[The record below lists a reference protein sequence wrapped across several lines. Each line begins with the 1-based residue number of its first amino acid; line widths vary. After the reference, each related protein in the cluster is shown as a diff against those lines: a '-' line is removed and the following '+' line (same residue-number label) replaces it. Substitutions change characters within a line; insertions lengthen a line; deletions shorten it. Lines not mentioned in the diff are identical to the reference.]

1 MTRTRTFCL
10 LACTALIAATTIGAA
25 TPADA
30 ACRAPVRG
38 AQLSGINQTLT
49 EFRARS
55 SWRTRVRAI
64 HGYRFGRWSYARN
77 KNMDCNKDRPGR
89 TWHCR
94 AIASPCD
101 RPPRTP

>member
-1 MTRTRTFCL
+1 MTRTRASSL
-10 LACTALIAATTIGAA
+10 LACTALAAAMTIGAP

-30 ACRAPVRG
+30 ACRGPVRG

-64 HGYRFGRWSYARN
+64 HGYRFARWSNARN
-77 KNMDCNKDRPGR
+77 KNMDCNKNRPGR
-89 TWHCR
+89 TWYCR

-101 RPPRTP
+101 RPPRSP